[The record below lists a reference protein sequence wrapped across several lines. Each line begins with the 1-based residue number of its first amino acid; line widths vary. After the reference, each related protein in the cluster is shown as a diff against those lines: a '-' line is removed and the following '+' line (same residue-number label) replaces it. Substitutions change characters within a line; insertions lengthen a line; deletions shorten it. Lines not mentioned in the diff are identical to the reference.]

1 MRKKMNNNFIPLD
14 NDDDVILIKEDTF
27 KLCKLKEII
36 KKEIS
41 NKMSKPVYQTNNQG
55 QACSGYP
62 ISSVLTEIIPNANYD
77 TFKLIQFN
85 YFADCQ
91 ILKTTGKGWQKGQ
104 INIQIKAFIDGK
116 QKNEVDLA
124 FYPEESTKMESPLDD
139 IRQMISAE

>member
-1 MRKKMNNNFIPLD
+1 MKKKMNNKFIPLD
-14 NDDDVILIKEDTF
+14 NDDDVVLIKEDTF
-27 KLCKLKEII
+27 KLCKLKDII

-41 NKMSKPVYQTNNQG
+41 SKMSKPIYQTNNQG
-55 QACSGYP
+55 QAGSGP
-62 ISSVLTEIIPNANYD
+62 LISSFLTEIIPNSNCN

-104 INIQIKAFIDGK
+104 INIQIKVFIDGK

-124 FYPEESTKMESPLDD
+124 FYSEEFSKIESPLDD
-139 IRQMISAE
+139 LRQMISGK